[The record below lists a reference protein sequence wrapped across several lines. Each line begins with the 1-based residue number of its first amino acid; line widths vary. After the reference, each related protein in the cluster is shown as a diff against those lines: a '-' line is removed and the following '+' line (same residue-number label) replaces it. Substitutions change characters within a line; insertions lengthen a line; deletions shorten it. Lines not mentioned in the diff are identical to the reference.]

1 MRTDRYRK
9 KTIDISEMFTVKEQK
24 RIVEAIEENY
34 RLPKNKALEHSQV
47 DFNTLA
53 NLLTFVL
60 RKSFVRIFE
69 RPDTI
74 YVCLSKESA

>member
-9 KTIDISEMFTVKEQK
+9 KTIDISEMFTFEEQK
-24 RIVEAIEENY
+24 RIVAAIEENY

-69 RPDTI
+69 RPDKI